1 MTRQE
6 FAAIVAYIAAGCGK
20 TLTEAAMM
28 VYYDL
33 LGDLPAEVLQTA
45 AKRALL
51 QQEYHVF
58 PQAGTLRKL
67 ALEIMQPD
75 RLSAL
80 EAWDLL
86 RGAIRSF
93 GYMRE
98 RQGLDSLPE
107 PVRQVAERFGWQ
119 TLCDST
125 EPEICRA
132 QFTRAYEAQQARE
145 QSFALLP
152 EPVQRSVLS
161 IGQRVR
167 PDQMLDYQEGE
178 E

>member
-1 MTRQE
+1 MSRTE
-6 FAAIVAYIAAGCGK
+6 FAAIISYLAAGCGK
-20 TLTEAAMM
+20 TLSDAALL
-28 VYYDL
+28 VYFDL
-33 LGDLPAEVLQTA
+33 LGDLPAEVFQTA

-51 QQEYHVF
+51 QQEYAVF
-58 PQAGTLRKL
+58 PQAGTLRKV

-132 QFTRAYEAQQARE
+132 QFMRVYDAQQDRE

-161 IGQRVR
+161 IG
-167 PDQMLDYQEGE
+167 
-178 E
+178 